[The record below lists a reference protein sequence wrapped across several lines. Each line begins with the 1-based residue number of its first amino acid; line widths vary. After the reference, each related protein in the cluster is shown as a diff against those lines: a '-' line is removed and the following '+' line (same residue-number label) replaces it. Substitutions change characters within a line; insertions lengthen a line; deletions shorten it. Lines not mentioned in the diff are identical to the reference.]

1 MPTPSL
7 GESTV
12 FMVPKTKVVR
22 DVVCTY
28 RQACCT
34 NPTMYQSH
42 NPTMHHFE
50 CTFLLESGDLLDI
63 SLMHYGLSIDKRP
76 K

>member
-12 FMVPKTKVVR
+12 LMVLKTKVVR

-34 NPTMYQSH
+34 NPTMY
-42 NPTMHHFE
+42 FE

-63 SLMHYGLSIDKRP
+63 SLIHYGLSIDKRP